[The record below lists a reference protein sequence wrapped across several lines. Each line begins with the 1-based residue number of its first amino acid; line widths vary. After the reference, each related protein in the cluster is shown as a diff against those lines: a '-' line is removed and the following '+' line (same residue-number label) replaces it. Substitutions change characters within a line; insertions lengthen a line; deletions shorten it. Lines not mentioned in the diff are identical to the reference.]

1 LFPIISV
8 WNNFIKPLT
17 MHPANLFDLKNLSL
31 KINYSDSGIDGKP
44 HLSYQKGKVQLHFRG
59 SQIRRKETEIGT
71 LVSVT
76 LKTVP
81 DLYAKVFSLL
91 LPQVNVPDGS
101 AEVMVNVKALET
113 TVKTSIGGPNLVS
126 GQVQA
131 SKVYSLAGKAR
142 SVVF

>member
-1 LFPIISV
+1 M
-8 WNNFIKPLT
+8 NQ
-17 MHPANLFDLKNLSL
+17 ANLFDLKNLTL
-31 KINYSDSGIDGKP
+31 KINYSASGIDGKP
-44 HLSYQKGKVQLHFRG
+44 HLSYQKGSTQLNFRG
-59 SQIRRKETEIGT
+59 NQIRRKETEIGT

-81 DLYAKVFSLL
+81 DLYSRVFSLL

-101 AEVMVNVKALET
+101 SEVAVNVKALET
-113 TVKTSIGGPNLVS
+113 TVKTSIGGPDLVS

-131 SKVYSLAGKAR
+131 YKVYSLIGKAR

>member
-1 LFPIISV
+1 
-8 WNNFIKPLT
+8 

-31 KINYSDSGIDGKP
+31 KIHYSDSGIDGKP
-44 HLSYQKGKVQLHFRG
+44 HLSYQKGKVQLNFSG

-81 DLYAKVFSLL
+81 DLYARVFSLL
-91 LPQVNVPDGS
+91 LPRVNVPANS
-101 AEVMVNVKALET
+101 SEVAVTVKALET
-113 TVKTSIGGPNLVS
+113 TVKTSIGGPDLVS
-126 GQVQA
+126 GQLQA
-131 SKVYSLAGKAR
+131 YKVYSLGGEAR